1 MGNLSA
7 NPMCPCTKIEISLA
21 EGEYELIYEAV
32 LVVMERA
39 LPKLVGHKLGIA
51 KTASLHQAVSMQRLW
66 NFVHVLC
73 LCQTLSAPGCST
85 PMITCHTDVNK

>member
-1 MGNLSA
+1 MGNLST

-21 EGEYELIYEAV
+21 EADVAAKYELIYEAV

-51 KTASLHQAVSMQRLW
+51 KTASLHQAVSSRAFGTSFMCSAYARLCRHLDA
-66 NFVHVLC
+66 VD
-73 LCQTLSAPGCST
+73 Q
-85 PMITCHTDVNK
+85 